1 MLWLDAMIR
10 VSVVIKVAVILGVVL
25 SLRIFFIDKWVIN
38 DASVFGVIGQGLVNG
53 KVLYR
58 DFWDNKPPVIYFV
71 FALSYFLFGN
81 NFRSIAIF
89 EITYLLGISCLF
101 WRIVKVKFKS
111 DIVFIGTAIFATY
124 ISSMVVS
131 GTAGMI
137 ETYLLLPA
145 LITLY
150 FMVNQENINVTA
162 YIGLGM
168 SCAMG
173 MMTKQTSLVLVI
185 ISAILGWLAYKKY
198 GFHAIINIILGAI
211 LMSLPLI
218 IYLVHYSTV
227 GDFWSQ
233 TIAFSKFYVTN
244 KLSVVAYLREAYNS
258 LFLLKYP
265 LLLLLGLYA
274 VLLKYKQ
281 KTVVICSLWI
291 ALELVQIVMT
301 GHFYNHYLI
310 VSLVPLS
317 YLSLL
322 SLEKIYRD
330 NTILNFYLISILGL
344 LILSPLIYSQ
354 SFLQTRD
361 NTENKYEVL
370 GDILLKNGYVG
381 GQTIYTFNDWPHL
394 NYFLGAKT
402 VGKYIYPVPLT
413 TNGYL
418 NINQVTAEISTLNQ
432 KEPDFVILNSDLSY
446 NQSMDTNLIK
456 KSLMTLLKDKYV
468 AVAQINNYQ
477 VYKKK

>member
-274 VLLKYKQ
+274 VLLKYCFRIGPNCDDG
-281 KTVVICSLWI
+281 T
-291 ALELVQIVMT
+291 
-301 GHFYNHYLI
+301 
-310 VSLVPLS
+310 
-317 YLSLL
+317 
-322 SLEKIYRD
+322 
-330 NTILNFYLISILGL
+330 
-344 LILSPLIYSQ
+344 
-354 SFLQTRD
+354 FL
-361 NTENKYEVL
+361 
-370 GDILLKNGYVG
+370 
-381 GQTIYTFNDWPHL
+381 
-394 NYFLGAKT
+394 
-402 VGKYIYPVPLT
+402 
-413 TNGYL
+413 
-418 NINQVTAEISTLNQ
+418 
-432 KEPDFVILNSDLSY
+432 
-446 NQSMDTNLIK
+446 
-456 KSLMTLLKDKYV
+456 
-468 AVAQINNYQ
+468 
-477 VYKKK
+477 